1 MLNKQ
6 ISHYKIIEKIG
17 EGGMGVV
24 YRAHD
29 TRLGRDVAL
38 KFLPRNMSPSDD
50 SKARFIQEARAA
62 AAFSHP
68 NVCSVLDIGE
78 FDEDAE
84 DGAGKSTGTGLTG
97 GNGNPTGSGPAA
109 GNNGGN
115 VGATGIRQGG
125 KSPRTRSGDGS
136 SMYIVMEY
144 VDGQTLTERIKT
156 LSLKQAIEIGIQ
168 IAEGLAAAHEQGIVH
183 RDIKPDNIMVRKDG
197 IPQIMDF
204 GLAKLKGVTSIT
216 QAGSTVGTAGYMSP
230 EQVQGLDVDHRSD
243 IFSLGVV
250 MFEMFTGQKPFQGVH
265 DTALI
270 YEIVNVD
277 SPPMSLVK
285 PGIDPALDAIVLECL
300 EKDPNERMQSV
311 KQIAVDLKRYKREA
325 SQVRVS
331 RISRAHVP
339 AHASGTF
346 PNENP
351 GTGTGS
357 MSGTGSGTGTGT
369 GSGTGMAAGTG
380 TGMGTEPGSGSG
392 TGMLAGTGSG
402 YHQTAAPVSTAGR
415 EKLLSRGLGALS
427 LILVIILAWLYV
439 TYPEPD
445 GQRYVFTLEPPE
457 GTGLSGTDG
466 GDPVIS
472 PDGKLLVFSASGT
485 DGSDLWIRAMD
496 DPSYRK
502 LPGTSGA
509 FYPFWS
515 PDSRQIGFFSDGWLK
530 RIDISGGS
538 PINIAEAAG
547 GRGGAWNSDDIILF
561 SPHNSSVGLDRVSV
575 SGGVPEP
582 VTIFIDSV
590 GPSHRMPVFLPDGNH
605 FTYLTSTSLAS
616 GYDLAVSSLDNRVN
630 KQLLKNVTRAY
641 YADRHLYY
649 LRDNNL
655 FAHPFDPGKLEFSG
669 NPLLIEQSI
678 ANAPLRGQGA
688 FSVSGNGTVVYTVDL
703 FNNDRVELIRINK
716 TNGEQTVIDSGNFI
730 NLSLSPDGR
739 SLALHMNERNVGG
752 GSIWVHDL
760 VRNVRSRLTIDSNSN
775 ITPIWTS
782 DGTSIIYSSLRN
794 DGYYLIKTRADGS
807 GAGEILYTSFTVP
820 LITNP
825 SADGR
830 YLLINSQ
837 LAYPEMSMYLF
848 DLEQKSPLQPV
859 LQRAVTDVNGA
870 FSPDGTWI
878 AYQSNQSG
886 RFEVYIR
893 PFSGSGS
900 VIQVSTNGGSIP
912 VWGPDGSELFY
923 YEGSTSRLLSVPL
936 KKDGNSFVIG
946 EIMPVATIRLNQPV
960 TFAGQFAITPDG
972 SGILALSQADME
984 TAKARITVMTNR
996 KGGTD

>member
-78 FDEDAE
+78 FDEDEE
-84 DGAGKSTGTGLTG
+84 DGAGKSPATGLTG
-97 GNGNPTGSGPAA
+97 GND
-109 GNNGGN
+109 GGN
-115 VGATGIRQGG
+115 AGTTGTRQAG
-125 KSPRTRSGDGS
+125 KSTRTGSGDGS

-243 IFSLGVV
+243 IFSLGVL

-277 SPPMSLVK
+277 SPPMSQIK

-346 PNENP
+346 PNEN
-351 GTGTGS
+351 TGS
-357 MSGTGSGTGTGT
+357 ATGPGSGS

-380 TGMGTEPGSGSG
+380 TGLGTEPGSGSG
-392 TGMLAGTGSG
+392 TGMMTGTGSG

-415 EKLLSRGLGALS
+415 EKLLSGGLAVLS
-427 LILVIILAWLYV
+427 LILVIVLAWLYA

-457 GTGLSGTDG
+457 GTGLSGMDG

-472 PDGKLLVFSASGT
+472 PDGKLLVFSASGS

-515 PDSRQIGFFSDGWLK
+515 PDSRQIGFFSDGWMK

-538 PINIAEAAG
+538 PINIAEARG

-561 SPHNSSVGLDRVSV
+561 SPSNNSDGLYRVSV
-575 SGGVPEP
+575 SGGDPEP
-582 VTIFIDSV
+582 VIVYTDSV

-605 FTYLTSTSLAS
+605 FTYLSSSSLAS
-616 GYDLAVSSLDNRVN
+616 GYDLSVSSLDNRVN
-630 KQLLKNVTRAY
+630 KQLLKAVTRAY
-641 YADRHLYY
+641 YAEGHLYY

-655 FAHPFDPGKLEFSG
+655 YAHPFDPGKLELSG
-669 NPLLIEQSI
+669 NPLLIEQTI
-678 ANAPLRGQGA
+678 ANTPLRGQGA

-703 FNNDRVELIRINK
+703 LNNERAELIRINK

-730 NLSLSPDGR
+730 TLSLSPDGR

-752 GSIWVHDL
+752 GSIWVNDL

-775 ITPIWTS
+775 ITPVWTS

-807 GAGEILYTSFTVP
+807 GTGEILYTSFTVP
-820 LITNP
+820 FITNP

-837 LAYPEMSMYLF
+837 LAYPELSMYLF
-848 DLEQKSPLQPV
+848 DLEQPGPLQPV
-859 LQRAVTDVNGA
+859 LQRAVTDVNGS
-870 FSPDGTWI
+870 FSTDGTWI
-878 AYQSNQSG
+878 AYQSDQSG
-886 RFEVYIR
+886 RSEVYIR

-912 VWGPDGSELFY
+912 VWGPEGTELFY
-923 YEGSTSRLLSVPL
+923 YEGSTSRLLSVAVN
-936 KKDGNSFVIG
+936 KDGNSFVIG
-946 EIMPVATIRLNQPV
+946 EITPVATIRLNQPD
-960 TFAGQFAITPDG
+960 TFAGQYAITPDG

-984 TAKARITVMTNR
+984 TDKTRITVMTNR

>member
-78 FDEDAE
+78 FDEDGE
-84 DGAGKSTGTGLTG
+84 DGS
-97 GNGNPTGSGPAA
+97 GN
-109 GNNGGN
+109 
-115 VGATGIRQGG
+115 
-125 KSPRTRSGDGS
+125 GS

-144 VDGQTLTERIKT
+144 VDGMTLTKRINT

-197 IPQIMDF
+197 IVQIMDF

-250 MFEMFTGQKPFQGVH
+250 MFEMFTGQKPFRGVH
-265 DTALI
+265 DSALI

-277 SPPMSLVK
+277 SPPMSQVK
-285 PGIDPALDAIVLECL
+285 SGIDPALDAIVLECL

-339 AHASGTF
+339 AHASGTS

-357 MSGTGSGTGTGT
+357 MSGTGSG
-369 GSGTGMAAGTG
+369 SGTGMAAGTG
-380 TGMGTEPGSGSG
+380 TGLGTEPGSGSG
-392 TGMLAGTGSG
+392 TGMMAGTGSG
-402 YHQTAAPVSTAGR
+402 YHQTAAPGSTAGR

-445 GQRYVFTLEPPE
+445 GQRFVFTLEPPE
-457 GTGLSGTDG
+457 GTSLSGMDG

-472 PDGKLLVFSASGT
+472 PDGKLLVFSASGS

-515 PDSRQIGFFSDGWLK
+515 PDSRQIGFFSDGWMK

-538 PINIAEAAG
+538 PINIAEARG
-547 GRGGAWNSDDIILF
+547 GRGGAWNSDNIILF
-561 SPHNSSVGLDRVSV
+561 SPGNSTDGLYRVSA

-582 VTIFIDSV
+582 VTIFTDSV
-590 GPSHRMPVFLPDGNH
+590 GPSHRMPFFLPDGNH
-605 FTYLTSTSLAS
+605 FTYLSSTSLAS
-616 GYDLAVSSLDNRVN
+616 AYASGYDLSVSSLDNRVN
-630 KQLLKNVTRAY
+630 KQLLKAVTRAY
-641 YADRHLYY
+641 YADGHLYY

-655 FAHPFDPGKLEFSG
+655 YAHPFDPGKLELSG

-678 ANAPLRGQGA
+678 ANTPLRGQGA
-688 FSVSGNGTVVYTVDL
+688 FSVSGNGTVVYTVDHL
-703 FNNDRVELIRINK
+703 NNERAELIRINK

-730 NLSLSPDGR
+730 TLSLSPDGR

-775 ITPIWTS
+775 ITPVWTS

-794 DGYYLIKTRADGS
+794 DGYYLVKTRADGS
-807 GAGEILYTSFTVP
+807 GTGEILYTLFTVP
-820 LITNP
+820 FITNP

-837 LAYPEMSMYLF
+837 LEYPELSMYLF
-848 DLEQKSPLQPV
+848 DLEQPGPLQPV
-859 LQRAVTDVNGA
+859 LQRAVTDANGA
-870 FSPDGTWI
+870 FSSDGTWI
-878 AYQSNQSG
+878 AYQSDQSG

-900 VIQVSTNGGSIP
+900 VIQVSTNGGSLP
-912 VWGPDGSELFY
+912 VWGPDGTELFY
-923 YEGSTSRLLSVPL
+923 YEGSTSRLLSAAL
-936 KKDGNSFVIG
+936 KKEGNSFVIG
-946 EIMPVATIRLNQPV
+946 EIMPVTTIRLNQTLNYPR
-960 TFAGQFAITPDG
+960 QYAITPDG
-972 SGILALSQADME
+972 SGILALSQSDRG
-984 TAKARITVMTNR
+984 TAKTRITVMTNR

>member
-1 MLNKQ
+1 MSITTFGTKTSTNGKPEYRNSGFFHLNLLMLNKQ

-38 KFLPRNMSPSDD
+38 KFLPRNLSPSAD

-78 FDEDAE
+78 FDEDGE
-84 DGAGKSTGTGLTG
+84 DGDGKGPASGLNG
-97 GNGNPTGSGPAA
+97 GNDGS
-109 GNNGGN
+109 N
-115 VGATGIRQGG
+115 VGATSSRQGG
-125 KSPRTRSGDGS
+125 KSSRTGSGDSS

-197 IPQIMDF
+197 IVQIMDF

-250 MFEMFTGQKPFQGVH
+250 MFEMFTGQKPFRGVH
-265 DTALI
+265 DSALI

-277 SPPMSLVK
+277 SPPMSQVK

-311 KQIAVDLKRYKREA
+311 KQIAVDLKRYKRET

-339 AHASGTF
+339 AYASGTF
-346 PNENP
+346 PNDN
-351 GTGTGS
+351 T
-357 MSGTGSGTGTGT
+357 GTGTGT
-369 GSGTGMAAGTG
+369 GSGWGSGTAMAAGTG
-380 TGMGTEPGSGSG
+380 SGAAMM
-392 TGMLAGTGSG
+392 TGTGSG
-402 YHQTAAPVSTAGR
+402 FYHTAAPASTAGR
-415 EKLLSRGLGALS
+415 EKLLSRGLAVLS

-457 GTGLSGTDG
+457 GTGLSGMDG

-472 PDGKLLVFSASGT
+472 PDGKLLVFSASGS

-515 PDSRQIGFFSDGWLK
+515 PDSRQVGFFSDGWMK

-538 PINIAEAAG
+538 PINIAQARG
-547 GRGGAWNSDDIILF
+547 GRGGAWNSEDIILF
-561 SPHNSSVGLDRVSV
+561 SPSNNSDGLYQVYCLGRGSRT
-575 SGGVPEP
+575 GYRLYRLGWPEP
-582 VTIFIDSV
+582 QD
-590 GPSHRMPVFLPDGNH
+590 
-605 FTYLTSTSLAS
+605 A
-616 GYDLAVSSLDNRVN
+616 
-630 KQLLKNVTRAY
+630 
-641 YADRHLYY
+641 
-649 LRDNNL
+649 L
-655 FAHPFDPGKLEFSG
+655 F
-669 NPLLIEQSI
+669 
-678 ANAPLRGQGA
+678 
-688 FSVSGNGTVVYTVDL
+688 
-703 FNNDRVELIRINK
+703 
-716 TNGEQTVIDSGNFI
+716 
-730 NLSLSPDGR
+730 
-739 SLALHMNERNVGG
+739 
-752 GSIWVHDL
+752 
-760 VRNVRSRLTIDSNSN
+760 
-775 ITPIWTS
+775 
-782 DGTSIIYSSLRN
+782 
-794 DGYYLIKTRADGS
+794 
-807 GAGEILYTSFTVP
+807 
-820 LITNP
+820 
-825 SADGR
+825 SAR
-830 YLLINSQ
+830 
-837 LAYPEMSMYLF
+837 
-848 DLEQKSPLQPV
+848 
-859 LQRAVTDVNGA
+859 R
-870 FSPDGTWI
+870 
-878 AYQSNQSG
+878 
-886 RFEVYIR
+886 
-893 PFSGSGS
+893 
-900 VIQVSTNGGSIP
+900 
-912 VWGPDGSELFY
+912 
-923 YEGSTSRLLSVPL
+923 
-936 KKDGNSFVIG
+936 
-946 EIMPVATIRLNQPV
+946 
-960 TFAGQFAITPDG
+960 
-972 SGILALSQADME
+972 
-984 TAKARITVMTNR
+984 
-996 KGGTD
+996 